1 MSVKYYTTRE
11 LTEFFRVS
19 RYSIHRAIQ
28 SGALPVSRK
37 EGKKNL
43 FSEEAVKRYINE
55 SSKIATASEE

>member
-28 SGALPVSRK
+28 SGALPVSKK

-43 FSEEAVKRYINE
+43 FSEDDVKRYVE
-55 SSKIATASEE
+55 QSSKIATASEE